1 MNKFTIE
8 ELKKKDG
15 YIVFDN
21 PKYSLVFSTAEEG
34 KNFNR
39 HTEDGI
45 NTLNKLKE
53 EFNVKEVIYL
63 RQVHSDKVVKY
74 AGEKHEEVIEKEAD
88 AIITD
93 IKNVAFGVFTA
104 DCVPVLLIDDKKNI
118 GAAIHSGWKGTY
130 NSITK
135 ATIEE
140 LKREY
145 DVNVNDL
152 KAYIGPH
159 IRQCCYEISEDL
171 KEKFIEK
178 KNISVDK
185 LFKGRNLSLEECIL
199 SDLRE
204 LGIKEENINSL
215 NLCTHCCEEIS
226 LHSYRKSN
234 GDYGRLFA
242 FVILK

>member
-74 AGEKHEEVIEKEAD
+74 AGEKHEEL
-88 AIITD
+88 T
-93 IKNVAFGVFTA
+93 N
-104 DCVPVLLIDDKKNI
+104 
-118 GAAIHSGWKGTY
+118 
-130 NSITK
+130 
-135 ATIEE
+135 
-140 LKREY
+140 
-145 DVNVNDL
+145 
-152 KAYIGPH
+152 
-159 IRQCCYEISEDL
+159 
-171 KEKFIEK
+171 
-178 KNISVDK
+178 
-185 LFKGRNLSLEECIL
+185 
-199 SDLRE
+199 
-204 LGIKEENINSL
+204 
-215 NLCTHCCEEIS
+215 
-226 LHSYRKSN
+226 
-234 GDYGRLFA
+234 
-242 FVILK
+242 